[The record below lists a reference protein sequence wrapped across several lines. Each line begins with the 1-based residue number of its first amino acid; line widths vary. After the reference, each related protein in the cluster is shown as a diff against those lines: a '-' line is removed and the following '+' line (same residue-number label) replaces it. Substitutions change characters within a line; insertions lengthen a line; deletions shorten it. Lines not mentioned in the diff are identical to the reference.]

1 MLCFTDLSSL
11 QHIHEENLYTY
22 YQELKPF
29 ERRNCLYE
37 HLEKGI
43 SIPTSSSPYEMVEF
57 YDNSKKSISL
67 MCTILAYD
75 NDDTMD
81 GTILG
86 FL

>member
-1 MLCFTDLSSL
+1 MGMDLSDINCPRK
-11 QHIHEENLYTY
+11 QHLYY
-22 YQELKPF
+22 
-29 ERRNCLYE
+29 CLYQ

-67 MCTILAYD
+67 MCTILSYD